1 MTRAHHDDV
10 DASKRL
16 IIRNSASLCIRSV
29 IIALIGL
36 YASRVLLKKLGV
48 EDYGV
53 YHIVTGVVLMFSSLR
68 TMCTNAIQRFINY
81 SKGEGNREKQVLVF
95 NTGIQAQLILAIAFI
110 LLTESVGLYALWHL
124 NLSNAQFSDAQIV
137 YQLTIMTMVL
147 SIVTVPH
154 DALILAHEE
163 MSVYARISI
172 LDWSLQLAV
181 IYLINSGPFSKLVNY
196 AILLFAVSCFIRLVT
211 LCYCHRHYEESRLTR
226 IHNWKLM
233 KELYTF
239 AGWNFLGYS
248 GFNIAHQGVNYL
260 LNLTGGVVVNAARS
274 ITYQVM
280 SGVNTLVT
288 NTNMAFN
295 PQTNA
300 AAAGD
305 NKTHF
310 YRLLGYNAKASFVCY
325 LVIVVPIL
333 IFAKPLISLWLGQE
347 PPFVVTFLMAISG
360 YHLLLSLHVLVN
372 QFFISIGQMK
382 WYQLIEFFSILTILP
397 CAWMLLRVGYP
408 LWTVFIVMAI
418 MELINHSGAVLL
430 AMRKYDFPI
439 RYFMKEVYMP
449 FILMSMIAFIVVMVA
464 YKIGAADCEGLVV
477 VVSWIVAIECLMA
490 VASYLIVLHK
500 NERTQLQRIMLEWI
514 EKRKA

>member
-1 MTRAHHDDV
+1 MLNV
-10 DASKRL
+10 SKRL
-16 IIRNSASLCIRSV
+16 IIRNSTSLYFRSI

-53 YHIVTGVVLMFSSLR
+53 YHVVGGVVLMFSSLR
-68 TMCTNAIQRFINY
+68 TMCTNAIQRFINC
-81 SKGEGNREKQVLVF
+81 SKGEENLEKQILVF
-95 NTGIQAQLILAIAFI
+95 NTGVQAQLILTIAFV

-124 NLSNAQFSDAQIV
+124 NLSDAQFSDARIV
-137 YQLTIMTMVL
+137 YQLTIITMVL
-147 SIVTVPH
+147 SIMTVPYE
-154 DALILAHEE
+154 ALILAHEE
-163 MSVYARISI
+163 MGIYARISI

-181 IYLINSGPFSKLVNY
+181 IYLISSGPFTKLVNY
-196 AILLFAVSCFIRLVT
+196 AILLFAVSFFIRVVT
-211 LCYCHRHYEESRLTR
+211 IYYCRRHYVESTLKR
-226 IHNWKLM
+226 IHNQKLM

-248 GFNIAHQGVNYL
+248 GFNLAHQGVNYL
-260 LNLTGGVVVNAARS
+260 LNLTGGVVVNTARS

-280 SGVNTLVT
+280 GGVNTLVS
-288 NTNMAFN
+288 NTNMAFY

-300 AAAGD
+300 AAAD
-305 NKTHF
+305 SEKTHF

-325 LVIVVPIL
+325 LVIVVPFF
-333 IFAKPLISLWLGQE
+333 IFAKPLIRLWLGQE

-382 WYQLIEFFSILTILP
+382 WYQVIEFFSILMILP
-397 CAWMLLRVGYP
+397 CAWMLLRAGYP

-418 MELINHSGAVLL
+418 MELVNHSGAVLL

-439 RYFMKEVYMP
+439 RYYMKEVYMP
-449 FILMSMIAFIVVMVA
+449 FMLMSIIAFMVVTVA
-464 YKIGAADCEGLVV
+464 YKIGVADCDGLVFII
-477 VVSWIVAIECLMA
+477 SWGVAIEFLMV

-500 NERTQLQRIMLEWI
+500 SERKQLQRIMLEWI